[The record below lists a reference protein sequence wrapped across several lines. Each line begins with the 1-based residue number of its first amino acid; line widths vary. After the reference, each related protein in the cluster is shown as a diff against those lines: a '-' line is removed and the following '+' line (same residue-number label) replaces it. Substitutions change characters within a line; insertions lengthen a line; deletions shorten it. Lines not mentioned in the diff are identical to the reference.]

1 MEIAA
6 RKGGNR
12 PQETGTKR
20 GGEREQTSDTTT
32 WDTETKDK
40 PA

>member
-20 GGEREQTSDTTT
+20 GGREQTSDTTT